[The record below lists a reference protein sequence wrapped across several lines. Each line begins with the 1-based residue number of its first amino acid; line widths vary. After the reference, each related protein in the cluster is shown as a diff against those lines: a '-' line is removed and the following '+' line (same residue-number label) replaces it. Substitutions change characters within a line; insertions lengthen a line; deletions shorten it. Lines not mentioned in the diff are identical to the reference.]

1 MLPQPVVRA
10 HILGPELPEPASA
23 AIGRAIAMR
32 CHSRLL
38 FVSLLVV
45 YTACKPAGP
54 PVVIVGQ
61 GQADYLPMSNGE
73 VAQLERGPQGGHH
86 IWVAVRTKNL
96 LPSGST
102 TSVSGHFPD
111 LGLDVGPYNTQFTMV
126 SDEGGYNKLYGLRFQ
141 LDQAVKIGKLLGHPL
156 DLTVTITDPDATV
169 GVGKLSVVLSQTY
182 LP

>member
-1 MLPQPVVRA
+1 
-10 HILGPELPEPASA
+10 
-23 AIGRAIAMR
+23 MR
-32 CHSRLL
+32 CHPRSL
-38 FVSLLVV
+38 FILLLVIV
-45 YTACKPAGP
+45 VEPACKPAGP

-61 GQADYLPMSNGE
+61 GQADYLPMSHGE

-96 LPSGST
+96 SPSGST

-126 SDEGGYNKLYGLRFQ
+126 PDEGGYYTLYGLRFQ
-141 LDQAVKIGKLLGHPL
+141 LDQKIKIAKLLGHPL
-156 DLTVTITDPDATV
+156 DLTVTITDPDAAV